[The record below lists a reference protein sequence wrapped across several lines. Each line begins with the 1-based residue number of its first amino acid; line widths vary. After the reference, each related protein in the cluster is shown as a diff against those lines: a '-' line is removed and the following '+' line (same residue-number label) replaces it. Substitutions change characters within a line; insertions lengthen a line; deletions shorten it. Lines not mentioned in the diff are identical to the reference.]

1 MRHWL
6 TRSIVMPM
14 VRANSVRAHD
24 ILARTRVVLARGGRG
39 VRQRL
44 LPLGTVAF
52 ALIIPLGVLGWSA
65 FGGADRAKAAIAADN
80 ESAIDPAIHIAAFTT
95 WEGQASVAGLSTL
108 TREVRVKKG
117 DSLMRVLTRA
127 GIGRSE
133 ANDAIVALRK
143 VYDPRR
149 NLQIGDRLSFTFG
162 PGDGTA
168 DNGADKNGGMRFLEL
183 ILPLTYDK
191 YVSVRRRDGIFKA
204 QSVTRNID
212 RRLTR
217 LGGEIRTNLFRDG
230 AAAGIP
236 APVLSEFIRVFS
248 FDIDFQR
255 ELRQGDRFE
264 LLFEQARDEFGEV
277 VNNGEVVLAKL
288 SVGGTELTFYRYETS
303 KGHLDYFD
311 AEGRSVR
318 RSLMRTPVD
327 GARLASGYGRRRDPI
342 LGYTRM
348 HKGVDFAASRGT
360 PVYAAGDGRIIQAG
374 RNGAYGIYVRIRH
387 NSTYQTAY
395 AHMKGIAKGVNRGTR
410 VKQGQ
415 VIGYVGSSGRST
427 GSHLHYEVHENGKA
441 INPRRVKP
449 RTGETLKGDEL
460 ARFQDHLKTLQR
472 QFAELGEKK
481 PITVAKVC
489 DVAMDIG
496 ATC

>member
-1 MRHWL
+1 
-6 TRSIVMPM
+6 MPL
-14 VRANSVRAHD
+14 VRAESSHAHS
-24 ILARTRVVLARGGRG
+24 ILERTRVVQARGGRG
-39 VRQRL
+39 LRRRL
-44 LPLGTVAF
+44 LPLGTVAL
-52 ALIIPLGVLGWSA
+52 ALITPLGVLGWSA
-65 FGGADRAKAAIAADN
+65 LGGADRAKAALAVDN
-80 ESAIDPAIHIAAFTT
+80 ESAIDPAFHIAAFTI

-117 DSLMRVLTRA
+117 ASLMRLLTRA

-133 ANDAIVALRK
+133 ANAAIDALRK

-149 NLQIGDRLSFTFG
+149 NLQIGDRVSLTFG
-162 PGDGTA
+162 PNDGTA
-168 DNGADKNGGMRFLEL
+168 DSGPDKNGGMRFLEL
-183 ILPLTYDK
+183 VLPLSYDK
-191 YVSVRRRDGIFKA
+191 YVSVRRRDGTFKA

-217 LGGEIRTNLFRDG
+217 LGGEVRTNLFRDG

-277 VNNGEVVLAKL
+277 VHNGEVVLAKL
-288 SVGGTELTFYRYETS
+288 SVDGTELTFYRYETS

-360 PVYAAGDGRIIQAG
+360 PIYAAGDGRIIQAG
-374 RNGAYGIYVRIRH
+374 RNGAYGKYVRIRH

-395 AHMKGIAKGVNRGTR
+395 AHMSRVAKGVKRGKR

-415 VIGYVGSSGRST
+415 VIGYVGSTGRST
-427 GSHLHYEVHENGKA
+427 GSHLHYEVHENGRA

-449 RTGETLKGDEL
+449 RTGETLKGKEM
-460 ARFQDHLKTLQR
+460 ARFQDHLKMLQR
-472 QFAELGEKK
+472 QFAELGGKRS
-481 PITVAKVC
+481 ITVAKAC
-489 DVAMDIG
+489 DARMDIG